1 MNLWY
6 RRGQRVDG
14 TGLRLLGPVGIWR
27 DDQLL
32 GPTAAQQRSVLAM
45 LMMEPGRVVS
55 VDRLVMAIWGE
66 DPPGSARNAV
76 QVQIS
81 KLRRILAALPDTEL
95 TTSAK
100 GYCLTAPRTAVD
112 LHRFRD
118 LVREAR
124 TSSDDRAAELLRAAL
139 QLWRGP
145 ALADVAGGWL
155 SDTVGAGLEEE
166 RRAAVEECA
175 ALDVRAGRH
184 HEAIAQLSALV
195 AEHPLRERSVALLME
210 ALRRSGRRADALALF
225 RATRQRYAEE
235 LGIEPGEE
243 LQRLHRQALEARAG
257 FGLVPGPGPGSGYA
271 PEGRTGSGSG
281 PASGSGARPASEV
294 RAEPGAG
301 YAPGDGSAQ
310 GAVYASG
317 AGHAPGD
324 GTGSGAGYDSG
335 ARPGPGVGHVPGD
348 GAGAG
353 HVPGGGTAPEAGHA
367 PGSGARGAAGARTG
381 SGAGYDSGARPGSG
395 IGHASGDGAGAGYV
409 SEAGYEAGGRTAPEA
424 GAPGSGA
431 GGAAGART
439 GSGAGYDSGARPGPG
454 VGHVP
459 GDGAGAG
466 HVSGGGTAPE
476 AGHAPGSGA
485 GGAAGAR
492 TGSGAGPASGARSAS
507 EVSGAAGAGDE
518 TGYRAVPGGGQA
530 PEPRTASGAGHAPET
545 RAESDAGHVPG
556 DRTRPGTGHEPGAWA
571 ESGAGYAAEPG
582 TAGANG
588 AAGHAPEARTESGA
602 GPAAGDGAGPEAGHA
617 SGARGAFGAGHA
629 PGDQTA
635 PGAGHAPG
643 DRTAP
648 GAGHAAEPRT
658 SAEAADLGGIPQ
670 QLPPDV
676 AHFSGRE
683 RELAGLDA
691 LLRTGAAST
700 AAGRSPTAAVIGV
713 IAGSG
718 GLGKTTL
725 AVHWAH
731 RVRDRFPDGQLY
743 VNLRGFGP
751 TGSAMT
757 VAEAVR
763 GFLDAF
769 QVPAHRIPA
778 TVEAQTALYR
788 SLLADRRVLI
798 LLDNARDAEQV
809 RPLLPGSPGCLVV
822 LTSRNELTGLVVAEQ
837 ARPLP
842 LDLLGRAEARELLAG
857 RIGAE
862 RAAAEPQAVE
872 DVVTVCAGLPLALAI
887 VAARAATHPRFSIAA
902 LADELHDARGSLD
915 AFEGG
920 DATTDVRAVFS
931 WSYHTLGD
939 DTARLFRL
947 LAVHPGPYIAAPAA
961 ASLAGV
967 DISQARRLLS
977 RLTRAHLIA
986 ERSPGRYAFHD
997 LLRAY
1002 AMELTH
1008 EYDSADDR
1016 RSALHRVLDHYLHSA
1031 VAAGRAFTPHREP
1044 VAVAPARSGVTVETF
1059 GEHAQA
1065 LTWFTLEHPVLIA
1078 ALQRAADA
1086 SFETH
1091 AWQLAWSL
1099 MEYLDQLGHWHDQR
1113 TVHRI
1118 ALGAAHRIADPAGQ
1132 AYACHGMGLA
1142 DLRMGRYDRAR
1153 GHLLRSLNLHG
1164 EVANHIG
1171 QARIHVALNMTAER
1185 QGRDEELLYH
1195 ARRSLE
1201 LYQVAGHRKGEAYA
1215 LNNLG
1220 WAYARLGDFQ
1230 QTLVHCAQALALLRE
1245 AGDGRGESAAWDS
1258 LGYAHHH
1265 LGDHQQAITCYR
1277 HAVAL
1282 RRTLDERVR
1291 EAESL
1296 HRLGDAQR
1304 TAGDVAGARNS
1315 WCAAL
1320 SRFDALGHPDADRVR
1335 DELARLGEPA
1345 DDR

>member
-45 LMMEPGRVVS
+45 LLMEPGRVVS

-100 GYCLTAPRTAVD
+100 GYCLTTPLTAVD

-124 TSSDDRAAELLRAAL
+124 NENDDRAAELLRAAL

-184 HEAIAQLSALV
+184 HEAVAQLSALV

-210 ALRRSGRRADALALF
+210 ALCRSGRRADALALF

-243 LQRLHRQALEARAG
+243 LQRLHRQALEARGG
-257 FGLVPGPGPGSGYA
+257 FG
-271 PEGRTGSGSG
+271 TG
-281 PASGSGARPASEV
+281 A
-294 RAEPGAG
+294 AER
-301 YAPGDGSAQ
+301 
-310 GAVYASG
+310 
-317 AGHAPGD
+317 AGHA
-324 GTGSGAGYDSG
+324 
-335 ARPGPGVGHVPGD
+335 
-348 GAGAG
+348 
-353 HVPGGGTAPEAGHA
+353 TAP
-367 PGSGARGAAGARTG
+367 R
-381 SGAGYDSGARPGSG
+381 
-395 IGHASGDGAGAGYV
+395 
-409 SEAGYEAGGRTAPEA
+409 
-424 GAPGSGA
+424 
-431 GGAAGART
+431 
-439 GSGAGYDSGARPGPG
+439 
-454 VGHVP
+454 
-459 GDGAGAG
+459 
-466 HVSGGGTAPE
+466 
-476 AGHAPGSGA
+476 
-485 GGAAGAR
+485 
-492 TGSGAGPASGARSAS
+492 
-507 EVSGAAGAGDE
+507 
-518 TGYRAVPGGGQA
+518 
-530 PEPRTASGAGHAPET
+530 
-545 RAESDAGHVPG
+545 
-556 DRTRPGTGHEPGAWA
+556 
-571 ESGAGYAAEPG
+571 
-582 TAGANG
+582 
-588 AAGHAPEARTESGA
+588 
-602 GPAAGDGAGPEAGHA
+602 
-617 SGARGAFGAGHA
+617 
-629 PGDQTA
+629 TA
-635 PGAGHAPG
+635 PGAGDASGARAESAAGYVAEPGAPSG
-643 DRTAP
+643 EAGAAGSARREPGVRTAP
-648 GAGHAAEPRT
+648 GAGHTPEPRT
-658 SAEAADLGGIPQ
+658 APGAAEAAGASGSADDVAVALGPHTAPAAETAVPA

-700 AAGRSPTAAVIGV
+700 AGRSPTAAVIGV

-731 RVRDRFPDGQLY
+731 GVRDRFPDGQLY

-809 RPLLPGSPGCLVV
+809 RPLLPGSPGCLVL

-842 LDLLGRAEARELLAG
+842 LDLLGRAEARELLVG

-967 DISQARRLLS
+967 DVSQARRLLS

-1304 TAGDVAGARNS
+1304 TAGDVAGARIS

-1335 DELARLGEPA
+1335 DELARLGEPEPDSA
-1345 DDR
+1345 S

>member
-45 LMMEPGRVVS
+45 LLMEPGRVVS

-81 KLRRILAALPDTEL
+81 KLRRILAALPETEL

-100 GYCLTAPRTAVD
+100 GYCLTTPRTAVD

-124 TSSDDRAAELLRAAL
+124 TENDDRAAELLRAAL

-184 HEAIAQLSALV
+184 HEAVAQLSALV

-210 ALRRSGRRADALALF
+210 ALCRSGRRADALALF

-243 LQRLHRQALEARAG
+243 LQRLHHEALEARSG
-257 FGLVPGPGPGSGYA
+257 FGLVPAPGSGTGPA
-271 PEGRTGSGSG
+271 PEGRAGSG
-281 PASGSGARPASEV
+281 PGYEPGDSAGSGAG
-294 RAEPGAG
+294 RAAGAGHEPGAR
-301 YAPGDGSAQ
+301 AGDGAGS
-310 GAVYASG
+310 GAEHASG
-317 AGHAPGD
+317 AGH
-324 GTGSGAGYDSG
+324 
-335 ARPGPGVGHVPGD
+335 
-348 GAGAG
+348 GAGART
-353 HVPGGGTAPEAGHA
+353 VPGPGHA
-367 PGSGARGAAGARTG
+367 PGS
-381 SGAGYDSGARPGSG
+381 RP
-395 IGHASGDGAGAGYV
+395 A
-409 SEAGYEAGGRTAPEA
+409 
-424 GAPGSGA
+424 SGA

-439 GSGAGYDSGARPGPG
+439 GP
-454 VGHVP
+454 
-459 GDGAGAG
+459 GAG
-466 HVSGGGTAPE
+466 H
-476 AGHAPGSGA
+476 
-485 GGAAGAR
+485 
-492 TGSGAGPASGARSAS
+492 
-507 EVSGAAGAGDE
+507 
-518 TGYRAVPGGGQA
+518 
-530 PEPRTASGAGHAPET
+530 
-545 RAESDAGHVPG
+545 
-556 DRTRPGTGHEPGAWA
+556 
-571 ESGAGYAAEPG
+571 
-582 TAGANG
+582 
-588 AAGHAPEARTESGA
+588 
-602 GPAAGDGAGPEAGHA
+602 AAGDGAGSEAGHVP
-617 SGARGAFGAGHA
+617 GARGESGVGHA
-629 PGDQTA
+629 PG
-635 PGAGHAPG
+635 G
-643 DRTAP
+643 RTAP
-648 GAGHAAEPRT
+648 GAGHAAEPRAA
-658 SAEAADLGGIPQ
+658 AEAAGSAATAPEAAPVAIPQ

-700 AAGRSPTAAVIGV
+700 TGRSPTAAVIGV

-842 LDLLGRAEARELLAG
+842 LDLLGRAEARELLVG

-887 VAARAATHPRFSIAA
+887 VAARAATHPRFCIAA

-967 DISQARRLLS
+967 DVSQARRLLS

-1002 AMELTH
+1002 AMELTQ
-1008 EYDSADDR
+1008 EYDREDDR

-1031 VAAGRAFTPHREP
+1031 IAAGRAFTPHREP
-1044 VAVAPARSGVTVETF
+1044 IAVAPARPGVTVETF

-1118 ALGAAHRIADPAGQ
+1118 ALGAAHRTADPAGQ

-1304 TAGDVAGARNS
+1304 TAGDVAGARMS

-1335 DELARLGEPA
+1335 DELARLGEPGPDSGSGTA
-1345 DDR
+1345 S